1 MTEKMIDLGGSSNPE
16 SVGKRCTVADVKAGR
31 RLYRLMIDCGT
42 EFVRE
47 TEEGGIGSGPDFSF
61 INDKLIDAILLTHA
75 DTDHAGALGLLRKS
89 RLLSKN
95 AIILCTPQTARL
107 MEFVLRDGERSG
119 NHSILDSMNIASRLR
134 VIPKP
139 GLCEVLPGL
148 TVLFSPAGHKP
159 GAATIGI
166 PIRSGKGVA
175 LVSGDRSSPREPR
188 PTVLGPPLISESWP
202 SDWASKICQV
212 WSTDLTNAAKPK
224 ETSLSEEVQ
233 KMQSQAEADI
243 IAGKKIAIG
252 AFGSERGQS
261 VGMWLR
267 EIAKKY
273 NIPVWLDGSISK
285 IHDIFRENRWSGID
299 CVLPELGE
307 DTGIMR
313 IRDSMHREALLK
325 EEGPAI
331 FVTTSGMF
339 DHRPMVKYLE
349 YGISREDFSFYIT
362 SWFAPRT
369 NADRLWSK
377 WIKIQKAR
385 QEGSIEEFKV
395 KIYDEEIGWVELP
408 FVANLH
414 RFGLGAHGD
423 LNDFA
428 ELIDDVVIKCRK
440 GELFEFMVLGHGSYQ
455 ARMAGA
461 ARLRQYTEEIFFS
474 EDKLTIKI

>member
-1 MTEKMIDLGGSSNPE
+1 MTERLIDLGGTSNPE
-16 SVGKRCTVADVKAGR
+16 SVGKRCTIADVKAGR
-31 RLYRLMIDCGT
+31 HIYRLMIDCGT

-61 INDKLIDAILLTHA
+61 INDKQVDAVLLTHA

-89 RLLSKN
+89 GRLSKN
-95 AIILCTPQTARL
+95 AIILCAPQTARL
-107 MEFVLRDGERSG
+107 LEFVMRDGERSG
-119 NHSILDSMNIASRLR
+119 NHSILDSANIASRLR
-134 VIPKP
+134 VISKP

-148 TVLFSPAGHKP
+148 VVMFSPAGHKP

-175 LVSGDRSSPREPR
+175 LVSGDRSSPRESR

-202 SDWASKICQV
+202 SDWSRKICQV
-212 WSTDLTNAAKPK
+212 WSTDLTYGSKIKTP
-224 ETSLSEEVQ
+224 LSEEVAR
-233 KMQSQAEADI
+233 MQVQAEADI
-243 IAGKKIAIG
+243 IAGKKIAVG

-261 VGMWLR
+261 VGMWLLPV
-267 EIAKKY
+267 AKKY
-273 NIPVWLDGSISK
+273 GIPVWLDGSISK
-285 IHDIFRENRWSGID
+285 IHDIFRESRWSEID

-307 DTGIMR
+307 STGIMR
-313 IRDSMHREALLK
+313 IRDSMHREALLR
-325 EEGPAI
+325 ENGPAI

-377 WIKIQKAR
+377 WEKIQKAK
-385 QEGSIEEFKV
+385 QEGSNEEFLIKL
-395 KIYDEEIGWVELP
+395 YDEEVGWLKVP
-408 FVANLH
+408 FTAQLH

-423 LNDFA
+423 LNDFINF
-428 ELIDDVVIKCRK
+428 IDDIVTKCRK
-440 GELFEFMVLGHGSYQ
+440 GEQFEFMVLGHGSHQ
-455 ARMAGA
+455 SQMEA
-461 ARLRQYTEEIFFS
+461 AEKLRQYTEQIFFS
-474 EDKLTIKI
+474 QDKLTIKI